1 MLNTNELFE
10 LDACE
15 FASIIVNDST
25 EAPDIHVNSTTNIH
39 EKLTGILTM
48 LCKGHPND
56 RQMFSGD
63 KQIVSNIM
71 QIISNV
77 MQISRT

>member
-39 EKLTGILTM
+39 EVNW
-48 LCKGHPND
+48 H
-56 RQMFSGD
+56 
-63 KQIVSNIM
+63 SN
-71 QIISNV
+71 NV
-77 MQISRT
+77 VQRSSK